1 MLSDSCL
8 VTHGG
13 RALSTKNE
21 LQTQVR
27 QDLGYRELL
36 QGAKRERVLTRSPQ
50 TDRRASDAFRK
61 YGPNGS
67 GIGIRGGGKEVL
79 NPKRHWEGI
88 RSAGASNTRNFPWK
102 GTQHK

>member
-1 MLSDSCL
+1 MSLQAVFHLSPHVLSDSCL

-36 QGAKRERVLTRSPQ
+36 QGAKRER
-50 TDRRASDAFRK
+50 
-61 YGPNGS
+61 
-67 GIGIRGGGKEVL
+67 EC
-79 NPKRHWEGI
+79 
-88 RSAGASNTRNFPWK
+88 
-102 GTQHK
+102 

>member
-1 MLSDSCL
+1 MDFKGLAMTLQAVFHLSPHVLSDSCL

-36 QGAKRERVLTRSPQ
+36 QGAKRER
-50 TDRRASDAFRK
+50 
-61 YGPNGS
+61 
-67 GIGIRGGGKEVL
+67 EC
-79 NPKRHWEGI
+79 
-88 RSAGASNTRNFPWK
+88 
-102 GTQHK
+102 